1 MHIFCKWLL
10 AKGDGQFHPRKAKP
24 LGLKTP
30 ARINGSLSGDARLAS
45 SFSFHPGLSLFS
57 RPSCVEQRGDAH
69 EEGSWAR
76 RRISLGATDPI
87 MRAKHFSFCIF
98 LPALPPPLQQRPAL
112 STSRSEHR
120 RRGERDG
127 GAHRTKPKHIANH
140 LSSSSS
146 TCFTYRNYNKT
157 ELEKVTAWRNVT
169 ENNPGTHMTMS
180 NESIQRTC
188 PHCHMCTC
196 QEQLTTQFTQTCLRW
211 VPKNM
216 LLLNQLSVIPHKAN
230 PPPNSIFTCCRAKC
244 NSAIVI
250 IYLILRLDVK
260 PN

>member
-10 AKGDGQFHPRKAKP
+10 AKGQFHPRKAKP

-30 ARINGSLSGDARLAS
+30 DRTNGSLSGDARLAS
-45 SFSFHPGLSLFS
+45 SFSFHPGLSLSLF
-57 RPSCVEQRGDAH
+57 PPLLRGT
-69 EEGSWAR
+69 ER
-76 RRISLGATDPI
+76 RRARGGLLSEETHLSGSHWPHYESKALLLLHSLACAAAP
-87 MRAKHFSFCIF
+87 
-98 LPALPPPLQQRPAL
+98 LPAEASLVYVSLW
-112 STSRSEHR
+112 
-120 RRGERDG
+120 RGERDG
-127 GAHRTKPKHIANH
+127 GAHRTKHKHIANH

-146 TCFTYRNYNKT
+146 TCFTYQNYNKT
-157 ELEKVTAWRNVT
+157 EWEKATAWWNIT

-180 NESIQRTC
+180 NESIRRTC

-196 QEQLTTQFTQTCLRW
+196 QEQLTTQFTQTCLSW

-244 NSAIVI
+244 NSVIVI
-250 IYLILRLDVK
+250 IYLILRLYVK

>member
-1 MHIFCKWLL
+1 MAACQGMHVLR
-10 AKGDGQFHPRKAKP
+10 PP
-24 LGLKTP
+24 
-30 ARINGSLSGDARLAS
+30 SLSILAS
-45 SFSFHPGLSLFS
+45 LSFPAPPAWNREEMRTRRAL
-57 RPSCVEQRGDAH
+57 ERGDA
-69 EEGSWAR
+69 
-76 RRISLGATDPI
+76 SLWEPLTPLWEQ
-87 MRAKHFSFCIF
+87 STF

-112 STSRSEHR
+112 SMSRSERR

-157 ELEKVTAWRNVT
+157 ELEKATALRNVT
-169 ENNPGTHMTMS
+169 ENNPGTHITMS